1 MKFFPKKL
9 SLKWINQAYDNN
21 ELTPYELV
29 DEILKRAEENKDKN
43 IWIVA
48 PSRELMEK
56 YISKLPPLS
65 ERPQGR
71 YYPLSRT
78 VFPTA
83 VYPHFSAEVLRYTF
97 P

>member
-48 PSRELMEK
+48 PSREL
-56 YISKLPPLS
+56 ID
-65 ERPQGR
+65 
-71 YYPLSRT
+71 
-78 VFPTA
+78 
-83 VYPHFSAEVLRYTF
+83 
-97 P
+97 

>member
-48 PSRELMEK
+48 PSRDAYGK
-56 YISKLPPLS
+56 
-65 ERPQGR
+65 
-71 YYPLSRT
+71 
-78 VFPTA
+78 
-83 VYPHFSAEVLRYTF
+83 VYLKTSAEK
-97 P
+97 

>member
-56 YISKLPPLS
+56 YISNFRR
-65 ERPQGR
+65 EVRINRCGEYR
-71 YYPLSRT
+71 SR
-78 VFPTA
+78 
-83 VYPHFSAEVLRYTF
+83 
-97 P
+97 

>member
-43 IWIVA
+43 LDSCSVKRA
-48 PSRELMEK
+48 YGK
-56 YISKLPPLS
+56 
-65 ERPQGR
+65 
-71 YYPLSRT
+71 
-78 VFPTA
+78 
-83 VYPHFSAEVLRYTF
+83 VYLKTSAEK
-97 P
+97 

>member
-48 PSRELMEK
+48 PSR
-56 YISKLPPLS
+56 
-65 ERPQGR
+65 
-71 YYPLSRT
+71 
-78 VFPTA
+78 
-83 VYPHFSAEVLRYTF
+83 
-97 P
+97 

>member
-43 IWIVA
+43 IWLVA

-56 YISKLPPLS
+56 YISKLPPRS
-65 ERPQGR
+65 EDKPVS
-71 YYPLSRT
+71 YTHLD
-78 VFPTA
+78 
-83 VYPHFSAEVLRYTF
+83 VYKRQRNKYEIR
-97 P
+97 